1 MSKVIITR
9 LADYDRI
16 FQNTLGAR
24 IINDS
29 RLTSNQV
36 IGDYITNLFYKT
48 DTDIGFVAS
57 CSCGHF
63 SGRYFAGHVC
73 PYCGSIVSTQ
83 FATSLNNVNWIGIPS
98 CMGKVI
104 HPVFYAVMKE
114 WLGKAK
120 YKKQDKEA
128 KLKGKKISLI
138 EAILNPAEQLPYDVR
153 SGIKGQGFSYFVAHA
168 DEIMDFLLNKY
179 KATKINKSTPF
190 VRKMYEKYKDIF
202 LVDKLPILHPSMH
215 PLAKEGKMKAVDVS
229 AQLILPAIV
238 DLHTSSFSV
247 ERCVTSPKYADR
259 ALWKVYNKYIQY
271 QEIIITKK
279 LGDKYAHIR
288 RHVIGA
294 RVHFSAR
301 SVIVPITT
309 RHMAD
314 EVHLPWKMAVN
325 GLRHEILN
333 VLMNRRGYDYNRA
346 LSKFMKSLVVY
357 DQDIYDIM
365 MTLMKECSAV
375 SPTGRHGFPILLGRN
390 PAKCLKLL
398 YFSCHQEINISIRTI
413 PAGAQVVTSVM
424 RTSLNCWKILKLA
437 YHNVTMKYT

>member
-1 MSKVIITR
+1 MSKIVITR
-9 LADYDRI
+9 VADYDRI
-16 FQNTLGAR
+16 YQSTLGAR

-29 RLTSNQV
+29 KLTSNQV

-57 CSCGHF
+57 CECQTFRGN
-63 SGRYFAGHVC
+63 YLAGHVC
-73 PYCGSIVSTQ
+73 PYCGTTVSTQ
-83 FATSLNNVNWIGIPS
+83 FAKNLTNTNWISIPS
-98 CMGKVI
+98 CMSKVI
-104 HPVFYAVMKE
+104 HPTFYSVMKE

-120 YKKQDKEA
+120 YKKTQDKEA

-153 SGIKGQGFSYFVAHA
+153 SGIKGQGFSYFAAHA

-179 KATKINKSTPF
+179 KGTKTNKTTPF
-190 VRKMYEKYKDIF
+190 MKKMYEKYKNIF

-247 ERCVTSPKYADR
+247 ERCVTSPKYADK
-259 ALWKVYNKYIQY
+259 ALWKVYSKYIQY

-314 EVHLPWKMAVN
+314 EMHLPWKMAVN

-333 VLMNRRGYDYNRA
+333 VLMNRRKYDYNKA
-346 LSKFMKSLVVY
+346 LSKFMKSLVVF

-375 SPTGRHGFPILLGRN
+375 SPTGRHGFPVVCGRN
-390 PAKCLKLL
+390 PTLKHGAIQL
-398 YFSCHQEINISIRTI
+398 FFVTKIKTNVDDQTI
-413 PAGAQVVTSVM
+413 ALSPIVCKAPNA
-424 RTSLNCWKILKLA
+424 
-437 YHNVTMKYT
+437 